1 MDIQLRFLGAAESV
15 TGSRHLIEFNHSK
28 VLVDCGLYQER
39 DLQDRNWEDFGVE
52 PAEIDAVLLT
62 HAHLDHCGLL
72 PKLVKA
78 GFKGRVFCTPATA
91 EIAKIVLADS
101 AKIQE
106 EDAAFKK
113 KRHKKA
119 NYTPPRPVE
128 PLYTVEDAEACMS
141 MFVPVEYKTPLKVA
155 DDVEASFYEAGHI
168 FGSSIIKV
176 TVKLNGDSRTIL
188 FTGDLGR
195 IGKPI
200 LKDPAVFEEA
210 DYVFVESTY
219 GDRIHTSVED
229 TKEQLCEAV
238 NKTYAAG
245 GNIIVPSFSIE
256 RAQEVMY
263 YMNELLMEDRV
274 PHIMTFLDSPMA
286 VRVTEVFKKHPE
298 LYDTEMTKLMTQ
310 NESPFTYHGL
320 KLVQSTRESKS
331 INHIT
336 GTIMVIAGSGMCTG
350 GRVKHHLVNNI
361 HRPESA
367 VLFVGY
373 QAVGTLGRTI
383 VDSQPGDEVRILGQ
397 HYPVRAN
404 IVQVHGFSAHADK
417 VEILTWLRNI
427 KKPPRKVFVVHG
439 EKEAAH
445 SFKDYLTEQT
455 GWDVLVPKYQ
465 DIVKV
470 D

>member
-28 VLVDCGLYQER
+28 VLIDCGLYQER
-39 DLQDRNWEDFGVE
+39 ALRSRNWEDFGFE
-52 PAEIDAVLLT
+52 PADLDAVLLT

-72 PKLVKA
+72 PKLVKE
-78 GFKGRVFCTPATA
+78 GFKGKVFCTPATA
-91 EIAKIVLADS
+91 EIAKIVIADS

-106 EDAAFKK
+106 EDAEYKT
-113 KRHKKA
+113 KRHKRAK
-119 NYTPPRPVE
+119 YTPPRPVE
-128 PLYTVEDAEACMS
+128 PLYTIEDAEACIP
-141 MFVPVEYKTPLKVA
+141 MFSPVAYEQPLCVA

-176 TVKLNGDSRTIL
+176 TVKFDGQSRTIL

-200 LKDPAVFEEA
+200 LKDPAIFEEA

-219 GDRIHTSVED
+219 GDRVHTSVED
-229 TKEQLCEAV
+229 TKEQLCDAV
-238 NKTYAAG
+238 NTTYAAG

-274 PHIMTFLDSPMA
+274 PNIMTFLDSPMA

-298 LYDTEMTKLMTQ
+298 LYDAEMTALMSQ
-310 NESPFTYHGL
+310 NESPFTYPGL

-331 INHIT
+331 INHIK

-361 HRPESA
+361 ARPESA

-383 VDSQPGDEVRILGQ
+383 VDSMPNDQVRILGE
-397 HYPVRAN
+397 HFPVKAN

-417 VEILTWLRNI
+417 VEILTWL
-427 KKPPRKVFVVHG
+427 KHLKTPPRKVFIVHG
-439 EKEAAH
+439 EKESAH
-445 SFKDYLTEQT
+445 SFKDYLTEET
-455 GWDVLVPKYQ
+455 GWDIMVPKYQ
-465 DIVKV
+465 DTVKV

>member
-72 PKLVKA
+72 PKLAKE
-78 GFKGRVFCTPATA
+78 GFKGKVFCTPATA

-113 KRHKKA
+113 KRHKRA

-155 DDVEASFYEAGHI
+155 DNVEASFYEAGHI

-298 LYDTEMTKLMTQ
+298 LYDTEMTKLMSQ
-310 NESPFTYHGL
+310 HESPFTYSGL

-417 VEILTWLRNI
+417 VEILTWLRHI
-427 KKPPRKVFVVHG
+427 KKPLRKVFIVHG

-455 GWDVLVPKYQ
+455 GWDIMVPKYQ
-465 DIVKV
+465 DIVKI

>member
-28 VLVDCGLYQER
+28 VLIDCGLYQER
-39 DLQDRNWEDFGVE
+39 ALRDRNWEDFGFE
-52 PAEIDAVLLT
+52 PADLDAVLLT

-72 PKLVKA
+72 PKLVKE
-78 GFKGRVFCTPATA
+78 GFKGKVFCTPATA
-91 EIAKIVLADS
+91 EIAKIVIADS

-106 EDAAFKK
+106 EDAEYKK
-113 KRHKKA
+113 KRHKRAK
-119 NYTPPRPVE
+119 YTPPRPVE
-128 PLYTVEDAEACMS
+128 ALYTIEDAEACTPIFS
-141 MFVPVEYKTPLKVA
+141 PVEYEQSVKVA

-176 TVKLNGDSRTIL
+176 TVKFDGETRTIL

-238 NKTYAAG
+238 NKTYADG

-274 PHIMTFLDSPMA
+274 PNVMTFLDSPMA

-298 LYDTEMTKLMTQ
+298 LYDAEMAQLMAQ
-310 NESPFTYHGL
+310 NESPFTYSGL

-331 INHIT
+331 INHIK

-361 HRPESA
+361 ARPESA

-383 VDSQPGDEVRILGQ
+383 VDSQPNDEVRILGE
-397 HYPVRAN
+397 HFPVRAN

-417 VEILTWLRNI
+417 VEILTWLRHL

-439 EKEAAH
+439 EQESAH
-445 SFKDYLTEQT
+445 SFKDYLTEET
-455 GWDVLVPKYQ
+455 GWDIMVPKYQ
-465 DIVKV
+465 DVVKV